1 MGSLGGP
8 LAMLRLP
15 AHLSFLGMPGLPPS
29 ALPITQAK
37 RPLICRT
44 WEASA
49 VPHQPSHRTVSP
61 RGFTCTDTVSTW
73 GVPDCEPISLL
84 LKEG

>member
-49 VPHQPSHRTVSP
+49 VPHQPSPLPV
-61 RGFTCTDTVSTW
+61 FL
-73 GVPDCEPISLL
+73 SLL
-84 LKEG
+84 APEGPAGTRNII